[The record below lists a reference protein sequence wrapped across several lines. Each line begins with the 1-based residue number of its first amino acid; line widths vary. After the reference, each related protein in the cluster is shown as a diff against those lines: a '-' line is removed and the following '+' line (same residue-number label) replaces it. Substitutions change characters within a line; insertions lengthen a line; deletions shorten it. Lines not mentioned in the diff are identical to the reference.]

1 MKIERLLHVNIRCTP
16 DDLAKLE
23 KFYENALGMESGAR
37 PDFGRPGAWLYYNG
51 EPLIHINAHF
61 PEGSIAKSRNHN
73 GSVDHIAFKCSGS
86 AEMRKRLVRHG
97 IEFQEQ
103 NVENAGYQIFIID
116 PVGTRLEFNF
126 PNAEVPTSGQKGN
139 T

>member
-1 MKIERLLHVNIRCTP
+1 VKIDRLLHVNIRCSP
-16 DDLAKLE
+16 VDLPKLE
-23 KFYENALGMESGAR
+23 KFYEDALGMTSGYR
-37 PDFGRPGAWLYYNG
+37 PDFGRPGAWLYYDD

-61 PEGSIAKSRNHN
+61 PDGSIQRNRNHS
-73 GSVDHIAFKCSGS
+73 GSVDHIAFKCTES
-86 AEMRKRLVRHG
+86 AALRERLLRNG

-126 PNAEVPTSGQKGN
+126 PNSEAPHTIALRVR
-139 T
+139 